1 MTPVIWSF
9 RGRVEQNFIDK
20 TSVIENIIFEENRTS
35 VCINHKKKLNK
46 ILEI

>member
-20 TSVIENIIFEENRTS
+20 TSVIENIILRKIEHLYVSIT
-35 VCINHKKKLNK
+35 KKKLNK